1 MSAKKNTSVW
11 GFSAKVLIF
20 IPLIAAILLMTYP
33 FSYASDFSFKE
44 KNDSISDMQWAD
56 SVFNTMTPDE
66 RLGQLFMVEVSSKW
80 KPSDQSYKEIE
91 SFITDLHIGG
101 LIFFYGGPV
110 RQADMTNKLQSLSKI
125 PLMVAQDGEW
135 GLGMR
140 LDSTVSFPRQLMLGA
155 VTDNEIVYQIGLEIG
170 RQCNRVGV
178 NIDFSPVV
186 DLYNN
191 PKNSVIVNR
200 SFGSDKKN
208 VAEKAFAMMSGMQDC
223 NVLTTAKHFPGHG
236 NTQTDS
242 HKALPVINDSRKS
255 LEEFELYPFKYLINN
270 GIRGVLAGHLFV
282 PALDSAD
289 NIPSSLS
296 NKIISGLLINQL
308 KFNGLVFTDAL
319 KMKGVSANYD
329 AGETELKALQAGVD
343 VFLMPIDCR
352 KAFETIKNALQKG
365 VVSQERIDQSCK
377 KILFAKKQM
386 GLDKFMKINTNN
398 LYNDLNNDNSAALIR
413 KISENAVTLIQNY
426 DSILPIK
433 NIVDKKIAAVC
444 VSNSGQLTA
453 FENRLKNYA
462 EISFFQISK
471 NATKAEFDNLLSKLK
486 GFDLVILGLH
496 NGNPYPPRFG
506 FPDLLVSFADN
517 LAEQCNT
524 ILDIFNNP
532 ISFNRFNNQSKFKAV
547 AISYEDGATVQ
558 DVSAQLIFGGL
569 EYRGKLPVKIND
581 NYLENIGFETTK
593 IRLSYVAPEYVNAN
607 ESLLC
612 QLDSLIF
619 DAISQHA
626 FPGCQVL
633 AAVDGNV
640 FYNRSFG
647 NFTYSEARQVCSTDL
662 YDLAS
667 VTKIAATTPALMKL
681 FDNGKFSPSKTLG
694 NQLPSMRG
702 TNKANLLC
710 RDILL
715 HQARLQPWVSVC
727 KNAYSKAAGLNPEV
741 ISQVRDSFFNL
752 PFSNDKFITETF
764 RDSVKKSIAN
774 SKLYNSKRYI
784 YSDIGFYLM
793 QYLVEYQ
800 ANTTID
806 KYVEQEFYSRLGAK
820 TLGYNPTKKFSI
832 EKIAPTENDNNFCRG
847 QVQGYVQDFGAALQ
861 GGVAGH
867 SGLFSNAD
875 DLAKLMQMYANGGE
889 YGGERFI
896 KKSTLNYFTSRQ
908 CATNRRG
915 LGFDK
920 NTSDGT
926 KGPASRLA
934 SPESFGHTGFAGT
947 FVWADPKY
955 NIVFVFLSNRVY
967 PDAQNNKIKALGIR
981 KRAHSL
987 IYRSLFE
994 TENIQNYVSK

>member
-1 MSAKKNTSVW
+1 MTARKIF
-11 GFSAKVLIF
+11 GFPVKVLVFMPLF
-20 IPLIAAILLMTYP
+20 IVILLFTFP
-33 FSYASDFSFKE
+33 LGYANDFSVIS
-44 KNDSISDMQWAD
+44 KNDSINNMQWVD
-56 SVFNTMTPDE
+56 SVFNTMSADE
-66 RLGQLFMVEVSSKW
+66 RLGQLFMVEISSKW
-80 KPSDQSYKEIE
+80 KPTDQNYINIE
-91 SFITDLHIGG
+91 NYIKNQHIGG

-110 RQADMTNKLQSLSKI
+110 RQADMINRLQKISKI
-125 PLMVAQDGEW
+125 PMMIAQDGEW

-155 VTDNEIVYQIGLEIG
+155 VTDNELVYQVGLEIG

-191 PKNSVIVNR
+191 AGNSVITNR

-242 HKALPVINDSRKS
+242 HKALPIITDSRQN
-255 LEEFELYPFKYLINN
+255 LENYEYYPFKYLINN
-270 GIRGVLAGHLFV
+270 GIRGVLVGHLFV
-282 PALDSAD
+282 PSLDNAD

-296 NKIISGLLINQL
+296 NKIITGELIEKL
-308 KFNGLVFTDAL
+308 KFNGLIFTDAL
-319 KMKGVSANYD
+319 AMKGVSAAYS
-329 AGETELKALQAGVD
+329 AGEVELKALQAGVD
-343 VFLMPIDCR
+343 VFLMPTDCK
-352 KAFETIKNALQKG
+352 KAFETIKNALNQG
-365 VVSQERIDQSCK
+365 VVTQERIDHSCK
-377 KILFAKKQM
+377 KILYAKKQM
-386 GLDKFMKINTNN
+386 GLDKFMKINTEN
-398 LYNDLNNDNSAALIR
+398 LYNDLNNENSAALIK
-413 KISENAVTLIQNY
+413 KISENAVTLIQNT

-433 NIVDKKIAAVC
+433 NIADKKIAAVC
-444 VSNSGQLTA
+444 VGNSGTLTN

-462 EISFFQISK
+462 EISFFSISK
-471 NATKAEFDNLLSKLK
+471 NASKTEFDNLLSQLK
-486 GFDLVILGLH
+486 NFDVVILALH

-506 FPDLLVSFADN
+506 FPDLLTDFADN
-517 LAEQCNT
+517 LANQNNT
-524 ILDIFNNP
+524 ILNIFNSP
-532 ISFNRFNNQSKFKAV
+532 MSFNRFKNQQKFKAV

-569 EYRGKLPVKIND
+569 EYRGKLPVKINE
-581 NYLENIGFETTK
+581 NYVEDLGIETSK
-593 IRLSYVAPEYVNAN
+593 IRLGYVAPEYVNAN
-607 ESLLC
+607 EKYLC

-619 DAISQHA
+619 NAIQQHA

-633 AAVDGNV
+633 AAVDGNI
-640 FYNRSFG
+640 FYNRNFG
-647 NFTYSEARQVCSTDL
+647 NFTYSDNRAVTSNDI

-667 VTKIAATTPALMKL
+667 VTKVAATTPALMKL
-681 FDNGKFSPSKTLG
+681 FDEGKFSPSKTLG
-694 NQLPSMRG
+694 AQLPLAKG
-702 TNKANLLC
+702 TNKSSLLC

-727 KNAYSKAAGLNPEV
+727 KNAYSKANGLNPDV
-741 ISQVRDSFFNL
+741 ISDFRDSVYNL
-752 PFSNDKFITETF
+752 PFSNDKFITEHF
-764 RDSVKKSIAN
+764 RDSVKRSILN
-774 SKLYNSKRYI
+774 SKLYNSKRYV

-806 KYVEQEFYSRLGAK
+806 KYVEQEFYKRLGAK
-820 TLGYNPTKKFSI
+820 TLGYNPTKKYS
-832 EKIAPTENDNNFCRG
+832 KKQIAPTENDVNFCRG

-875 DLAKLMQMYANGGE
+875 DIAKLMQMYANGGE

-896 KKSTLNYFTSRQ
+896 KKSTLKYFTNRQ
-908 CATNRRG
+908 CQTNRRG

-920 NTSDGT
+920 NTIDGT
-926 KGPASRLA
+926 KGPATKLA
-934 SPESFGHTGFAGT
+934 SSESFGHTGFAGT

-967 PDAQNNKIKALGIR
+967 PDAKNNLIKTLGIR
-981 KRAHSL
+981 KRAQSL
-987 IYRSLFE
+987 VYKAVLE
-994 TENIQNYVSK
+994 PENTQNYISK